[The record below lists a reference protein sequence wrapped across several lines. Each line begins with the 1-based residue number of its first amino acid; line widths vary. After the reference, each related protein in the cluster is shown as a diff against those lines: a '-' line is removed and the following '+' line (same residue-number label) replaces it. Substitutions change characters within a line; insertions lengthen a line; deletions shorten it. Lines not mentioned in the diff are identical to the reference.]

1 VHAKRTQLCK
11 KNKAVI
17 ETELLTKEN
26 HMGLRLKNVAAAAV
40 LSALIGTFAGH
51 NAFAK
56 GGQAAAP
63 AEADVC
69 TGCYS
74 LLAKQIPLS
83 LSGGPAK
90 ASAKVVYDFL
100 AVDDQVL
107 KVIIKGYKTGEVFDV
122 YIREPGG
129 RDVFVVTVDVMDK
142 KSGVLVTQKGA
153 ILPSIF
159 AQGLAP
165 NSVITIVGKGGEI
178 YFTATLELSAG

>member
-1 VHAKRTQLCK
+1 
-11 KNKAVI
+11 
-17 ETELLTKEN
+17 
-26 HMGLRLKNVAAAAV
+26 MGLRLKNVAAAAV
-40 LSALIGTFAGH
+40 LSALIGTLAGH

-56 GGQAAAP
+56 GGQPAAAAP

-107 KVIIKGYKTGEVFDV
+107 KVIINGYKSGELFDV

-129 RDVFVVTVDVMDK
+129 SDVFVVTVDVMNK

-165 NSVITIVGKGGEI
+165 NSVITIVGKGGQI